1 MFFVLVNFG
10 IWKQKKIFEFL
21 LLSEVIIFAKL
32 RKVAWYRFESS
43 VVSLR
48 GEDDDYYQTF
58 KLALSREAREHSII
72 DWNGMQ
78 FSLLGGGVNSRSQG
92 GVNNVGRG
100 TSYFEPCNQCQ
111 PEQKPTRCDQAYHLP
126 QTKAK
131 RFLSSQT
138 SRVFQWEE
146 MISTFL
152 GYFLELIR
160 KNLILCERSELSFL
174 NNSNF
179 WDFEILVPWR
189 VAKQVNWQFHFSP
202 PIRNS

>member
-1 MFFVLVNFG
+1 MSWLLWCHVEFVDS
-10 IWKQKKIFEFL
+10 IIY
-21 LLSEVIIFAKL
+21 EVGLKL
-32 RKVAWYRFESS
+32 GNLIY
-43 VVSLR
+43 
-48 GEDDDYYQTF
+48 DDYQTF

-92 GVNNVGRG
+92 GVNNIGRG

-152 GYFLELIR
+152 GLFFRAHTEKSHFATFFQQLELLR
-160 KNLILCERSELSFL
+160 FR
-174 NNSNF
+174 NF
-179 WDFEILVPWR
+179 GS
-189 VAKQVNWQFHFSP
+189 VAGGKTSQFHFSP